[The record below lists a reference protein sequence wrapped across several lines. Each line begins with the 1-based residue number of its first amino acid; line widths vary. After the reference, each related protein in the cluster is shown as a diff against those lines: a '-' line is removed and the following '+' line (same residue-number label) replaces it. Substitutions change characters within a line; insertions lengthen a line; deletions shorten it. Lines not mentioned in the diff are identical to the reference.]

1 MTHPRSNAM
10 PIAPI
15 SYEKILQN
23 VESSLEDPGEKLTEQ
38 TKAVVAELCDAFNQ
52 KLVALEHKIV
62 RRG

>member
-1 MTHPRSNAM
+1 M

-15 SYEKILQN
+15 SHLTILQN
-23 VESSLEDPGEKLTEQ
+23 VEASLEDPGEKLTEQ
-38 TKAVVAELCDAFNQ
+38 TKAVVTELCDAFNA